1 MPAQGPRGECVCGG
15 TEPQPQAAPARGLIP
30 RNPASAPSSS
40 PDGVRAQPLP
50 PASPVPGAANGFLKW
65 LCSWPM
71 RADTAL
77 SPPVGRTKS
86 AGVRT
91 STFPRGKRARGEPSV
106 PRLLSSCDSRG
117 SGHRPRGHAPHLVE
131 AKSGPCYIWPEFQ
144 VIASGRVNPTL
155 VSLTWPLA
163 EVSHSFLEV
172 IMNSMKPEEN
182 KSFTATENGRGT
194 RPEESQDT
202 VMRQTCPGTPAAHSL
217 SDRKE
222 HSSPI
227 KLKSEVKQ
235 EASVEIQNRDLSTS
249 KKCSFTFTL
258 SGSSRK
264 SDRSVFTAHGK
275 LTENIYSAL
284 RAKASFRE
292 RMKNHFNKNILVY
305 EEKTIDGFVNLGMP
319 LKCLPKGSHFK
330 ITFGQRK
337 GNQEDDQMFRQC
349 EDPNMECVLF
359 HVVAVGK
366 NVKKIVKIKE
376 LHERGSTLCIY
387 ALKGETIQ
395 EALSKDGR
403 FRSDLDKFEWKVMED
418 HQKIHEKP
426 TLVDEVCG
434 KTLEMD
440 IFKKCVRRGAPKKIN
455 QNENAT
461 DEIGPWDQ
469 IQSEIKEHEPET
481 DGETEVVES
490 NREKIVPPQ
499 SLGHGI
505 EGKKRRTISRIRS
518 YYNNS
523 FNRKHWRNNSR
534 HRQRP
539 HVGMQH
545 VIQAIPRKA
554 ANLWLKNC
562 QILDKRIMDQYPNF
576 NKEALWMRKYFR
588 DERKR
593 TKLTT
598 FQQFNIYKK
607 YFGKVTENSTSVA
620 TYEDLIHLSKSVGFM
635 EWDNNGKKG
644 DATCFVFNH
653 GYIFTCRH
661 VIHFM
666 VGEGTDPSLWPDII
680 SKCAKVTF
688 TYKRFRPINVD
699 WYDIEPWFGVS
710 DGPLDY
716 AILKLRNNGNGFP
729 PGLFGRISSQPLSGL
744 VYLIGHPEGQVKKI
758 DGCAVIPLKQRLER
772 YPEQHQDG
780 MVGLHA
786 APYNA
791 FSMFTQ
797 RSFLPEVWSTDTL
810 SYDTSFFNGSSGSPV
825 FNTSGE
831 LVAIHTVG
839 HFYNRGD
846 KTQALIEYGYSMC
859 SVLCDVKRK
868 NESFYKFLN
877 EGENENH
884 NEDRN
889 KQELSLQDHQI
900 ESMEH

>member
-1 MPAQGPRGECVCGG
+1 MPAQGQRGECVRGDRAAASGG
-15 TEPQPQAAPARGLIP
+15 SRARAPAP
-30 RNPASAPSSS
+30 KSS
-40 PDGVRAQPLP
+40 PCALQLP
-50 PASPVPGAANGFLKW
+50 GWGPRPASPARRPGAGSGQWLPEAAVFPANEGGHRPLASCW
-65 LCSWPM
+65 QDLEPG
-71 RADTAL
+71 RAHFH
-77 SPPVGRTKS
+77 
-86 AGVRT
+86 
-91 STFPRGKRARGEPSV
+91 FPRGKRARGEPSV

-117 SGHRPRGHAPHLVE
+117 SGHRPRGHAPRLVE

-144 VIASGRVNPTL
+144 
-155 VSLTWPLA
+155 A
-163 EVSHSFLEV
+163 EASHSFLEV

-194 RPEESQDT
+194 RPEESQDA

-217 SDRKE
+217 PDRKE
-222 HSSPI
+222 RSSPI

-258 SGSSRK
+258 SESSRK
-264 SDRSVFTAHGK
+264 LDRSVFTTHGK

-284 RAKASFRE
+284 RAKANFRE
-292 RMKNHFNKNILVY
+292 KMENHFNKNILVH
-305 EEKTIDGFVNLGMP
+305 EEKTIGGYVNLGMP
-319 LKCLPKGSHFK
+319 LKCLPKDSHFK

-349 EDPNMECVLF
+349 EDPNMECILF

-366 NVKKIVKIKE
+366 NIKKIVKIKE

-387 ALKGETIQ
+387 ALKGETIE

-418 HQKIHEKP
+418 HQKIHGKQS
-426 TLVDEVCG
+426 LVDEVCG

-440 IFKKCVRRGAPKKIN
+440 IFKKHVRRGAPKKIN

-461 DEIGPWDQ
+461 DEIGPQDQ
-469 IQSEIKEHEPET
+469 IQSEIKEYEPEA

-505 EGKKRRTISRIRS
+505 KGKKRRTIYRIRG
-518 YYNNS
+518 YYNS
-523 FNRKHWRNNSR
+523 LNRKYRRNNSR

-539 HVGMQH
+539 PVGMQH
-545 VIQAIPRKA
+545 VIQALPRKA

-562 QILDKRIMDQYPNF
+562 QMLDKHIMDQYPNF

-620 TYEDLIHLSKSVGFM
+620 TCEDLIHLSKSVGFM
-635 EWDNNGKKG
+635 AWESNGNTG
-644 DATCFVFNH
+644 NATCFVFNH

-661 VIHFM
+661 VIHLM

-688 TYKRFRPINVD
+688 TYKRFCPINVD

-729 PGLFGRISSQPLSGL
+729 PGLFERISSQTPSDL

-758 DGCAVIPLKQRLER
+758 DGCAVIPLNRRLER
-772 YPEQHQDG
+772 YLEHQDG
-780 MVGLHA
+780 MVEPHA
-786 APYNA
+786 APYNV

-797 RSFLPEVWSTDTL
+797 RSFLPEVWSPDTL
-810 SYDTSFFNGSSGSPV
+810 SYDTSFSSGSSGSPV

-839 HFYNRGD
+839 HFYNHGD

-859 SVLCDVKRK
+859 SVLCDVKHK

-884 NEDRN
+884 NEDHN